1 MFNPENF
8 IKEITP
14 QILNVAKNEKIVA
27 AVSGGVD
34 STTAAVL
41 LYKTLGFNVVPI
53 MINTGFLRKN
63 ETDTVKKLLEN
74 ILPLQIIDKSKE
86 FISSLEGIEDAE
98 EKRKKFRNLFYKTI
112 SAIIKENNATF
123 LAQGTIAADWI
134 ETQGGIKTQ
143 HNVLVQLGI
152 DTEKTWGFKLIE
164 PLADLYKDEVRALA
178 RYLGLPKELSERQ
191 PFPGPGLLIRT
202 IGKLT
207 KEKLEIVREA
217 NDIVEKSLE
226 NYSFS
231 QYFAAIFES
240 DKKRDEKITNYIGQD
255 IFVYNSRATGVKGD
269 VRSYGKIASINGK
282 LDYNEIRKMVSE
294 ITKFDITHVLYKINE
309 KENGKY
315 SVVIRAIDTE
325 DFMTADFAKISYSDL
340 YKISQKILELDNVK
354 EVLYDVTTK
363 PPATIEFE

>member
-1 MFNPENF
+1 VFDPENF
-8 IKEITP
+8 IKEVTP
-14 QILNVAKNEKIVA
+14 QILNVAKDEKIVA

-53 MINTGFLRKN
+53 MIDTGFLRKD
-63 ETDTVKKLLEN
+63 ETKIVKKLLEN
-74 ILPLQIIDKSKE
+74 ILPLRIIDKSEE
-86 FISSLEGIEDAE
+86 FITSLEGIEDAE
-98 EKRKKFRNLFYKTI
+98 EKRKKFRNLFYKNI
-112 SAIIKENNATF
+112 SDIIRENNATF

-207 KEKLEIVREA
+207 KEKLEIVRES

-269 VRSYGKIASINGK
+269 VRSYGKIASIDGE
-282 LDYNEIRKMVSE
+282 LDYNEIMRIVSE
-294 ITKFDITHVLYKINE
+294 ITKFDITHVLYRINE

-315 SVVIRAIDTE
+315 SVVIRAINTE
-325 DFMTADFAKISYSDL
+325 DFMTADFAKISYSVL
-340 YKISQKILELDNVK
+340 NEISQKILTLNDVK

>member
-8 IKEITP
+8 IREITP
-14 QILNVAKNEKIVA
+14 QILDIAKDEKIVA

-41 LYKTLGFNVVPI
+41 LYKTLGFKVIPV
-53 MINTGFLRKN
+53 MVNTGFLRKD
-63 ETDTVKKLLEN
+63 ETNIVKKLLEN
-74 ILPLQIIDKSKE
+74 ILPLRIIDKSEE

-98 EKRKKFRNLFYKTI
+98 EKRKKFRNVFYNTI
-112 SAIIKENNATF
+112 SDILKENNATF

-178 RYLGLPKELSERQ
+178 RFLGLPKDISERQ

-207 KEKLEIVREA
+207 REKLEIVREA
-217 NDIVEKSLE
+217 NNIVEKSLE
-226 NYSFS
+226 SYSFS
-231 QYFAAIFES
+231 QYFAAIFET
-240 DKKRDEKITNYIGQD
+240 DKKIDEKITNCVGRNVFI
-255 IFVYNSRATGVKGD
+255 YNSRATGVKGD
-269 VRSYGKIASINGK
+269 VRSYGKIASIEGE
-282 LDYNEIRKMVSE
+282 LDYNEIRKIVSE
-294 ITKFDITHVLYKINE
+294 ITKFDVTHVLHKINE

-315 SVVIRAIDTE
+315 SVVIRAINTE
-325 DFMTADFAKISYSDL
+325 DFMTADFAKVDYSEL
-340 YKISQKILELDNVK
+340 HEIAKKILNLNNVK